1 MRGVAFGTAL
11 IAFSV
16 LLPSLP
22 MPSGLQFIEA
32 RLCASGR
39 IIRIEMPSQETP
51 DKQAPMPCHAVCAR
65 DNDTP
70 LKAALKKRK
79 HAS

>member
-1 MRGVAFGTAL
+1 MSGGAIGVTL

-22 MPSGLQFIEA
+22 TATGLNFIEA

-39 IIRIEMPSQETP
+39 IIRIELPGQEEP
-51 DKQAPMPCHAVCAR
+51 DKHAPMPCHAVCAR
-65 DNDTP
+65 DNQSPVKTAKKNP
-70 LKAALKKRK
+70 AL
-79 HAS
+79 

>member
-1 MRGVAFGTAL
+1 MTGGTVGIVLMAFTL
-11 IAFSV
+11 

-22 MPSGLQFIEA
+22 SPAGSNFIEA

-39 IIRIEMPSQETP
+39 LIRIELPGQKDP

-65 DNDTP
+65 DTDDP
-70 LKAALKKRK
+70 VKGPKKLPK
-79 HAS
+79 I

>member
-1 MRGVAFGTAL
+1 MSGGALGVGL
-11 IAFSV
+11 IAFAV

-22 MPSGLQFIEA
+22 TPSGSNFIEA

-39 IIRIEMPSQETP
+39 IIRIELPGQEEP

-65 DNDTP
+65 DNDSVV
-70 LKAALKKRK
+70 KGQKKGPK
-79 HAS
+79 I

>member
-1 MRGVAFGTAL
+1 MSGGALGVGL
-11 IAFSV
+11 IAFAV

-22 MPSGLQFIEA
+22 TPAGSNFIEA

-39 IIRIEMPSQETP
+39 TIRIELPGQEGP

-65 DNDTP
+65 GNDGP
-70 LKAALKKRK
+70 VKDQKKDPK
-79 HAS
+79 M

>member
-1 MRGVAFGTAL
+1 MRGVALGTGL

-22 MPSGLQFIEA
+22 MPSGLQFIET

-39 IIRIEMPSQETP
+39 IIRIELPSQETP
-51 DKQAPMPCHAVCAR
+51 DKQTPMPCHAVCAR
-65 DNDTP
+65 DNDAP
-70 LKAALKKRK
+70 LKGIKKRRQDV
-79 HAS
+79 

>member
-1 MRGVAFGTAL
+1 MRGVALGTGL

-39 IIRIEMPSQETP
+39 IIRIELPGQETP
-51 DKQAPMPCHAVCAR
+51 DKQPQMPCHAVCAR
-65 DNDTP
+65 DNDAP
-70 LKAALKKRK
+70 LKAIKKRRQDV
-79 HAS
+79 